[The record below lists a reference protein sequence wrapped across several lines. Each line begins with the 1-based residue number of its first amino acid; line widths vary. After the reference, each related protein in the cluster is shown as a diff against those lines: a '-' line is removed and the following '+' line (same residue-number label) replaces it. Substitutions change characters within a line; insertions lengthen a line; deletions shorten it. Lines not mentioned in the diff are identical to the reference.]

1 MRIDLP
7 EVSGGYVKRWPPVTE
22 CESIHY
28 PQRYANVRM
37 NGSATASEREREREL
52 VNARFTGTSATLS

>member
-37 NGSATASEREREREL
+37 NGSETARASEGASE
-52 VNARFTGTSATLS
+52 